1 MLRKTQILKK
11 TFNNK
16 NIFSMISKI
25 NKAKTS
31 IKYKIINRLIQKI
44 VKYKITIN
52 KRFFQMTFILKKKP

>member
-16 NIFSMISKI
+16 NIFLMISKI

-31 IKYKIINRLIQKI
+31 IKYKIINRLIKKI
-44 VKYKITIN
+44 VKYKIMIN

>member
-1 MLRKTQILKK
+1 MLRKTQLLER

-44 VKYKITIN
+44 IKY
-52 KRFFQMTFILKKKP
+52 